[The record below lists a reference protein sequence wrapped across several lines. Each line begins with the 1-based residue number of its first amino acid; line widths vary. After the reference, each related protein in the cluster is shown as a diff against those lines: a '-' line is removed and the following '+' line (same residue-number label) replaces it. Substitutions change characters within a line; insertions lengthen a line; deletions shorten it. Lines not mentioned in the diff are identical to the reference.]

1 MDWLKTIQ
9 EYDEKA
15 KFIRENDEMIGA
27 EQEQGKLKVLMVYSR
42 GDNRGK
48 YYFCQIQSNTIR
60 HELST
65 SYYVLVYNYFQV
77 YERHTITFICAK
89 IAIQKFLRKT
99 FQITGIMLN

>member
-48 YYFCQIQSNTIR
+48 YYFFFC
-60 HELST
+60 
-65 SYYVLVYNYFQV
+65 
-77 YERHTITFICAK
+77 
-89 IAIQKFLRKT
+89 
-99 FQITGIMLN
+99 